1 MVSTTPRAQSQGGA
15 PSPHRN
21 SASLSPTP
29 APSQPPPHR
38 SNQWTSEDGWDFHDA
53 GPSFTPTNPKQ
64 HSGDASS
71 ADESADPGRFAS
83 ADELRAI
90 ILEKAVGGNRATL
103 PDDFNRANGTL
114 AASHSRRNAPA
125 AASSPSTRKR
135 KNLLGTLR
143 SPTPITGRVP
153 RSADDT
159 FLWKVG
165 LHWSRESIEG
175 VEKVSLT
182 ACTPKHDTSRGPENS
197 VLWQ

>member
-1 MVSTTPRAQSQGGA
+1 MAIQMVSITPRAQSQGET

-21 SASLSPTP
+21 SASLSPKP
-29 APSQPPPHR
+29 APSQSPPHH
-38 SNQWTSEDGWDFHDA
+38 SNLWTSGDGWDYLDA

-71 ADESADPGRFAS
+71 ADDSANAGRFV
-83 ADELRAI
+83 DELRAN
-90 ILEKAVGGNRATL
+90 ILEKAVGGNRAKL

-114 AASHSRRNAPA
+114 VASNSRPNAPA
-125 AASSPSTRKR
+125 AASSPFRRKR
-135 KNLLGTLR
+135 KNLLGT
-143 SPTPITGRVP
+143 SHSSITGRGP

-165 LHWSRESIEG
+165 LHWSRESIDG

-182 ACTPKHDTSRGPENS
+182 ACSPKLGASRGSENS